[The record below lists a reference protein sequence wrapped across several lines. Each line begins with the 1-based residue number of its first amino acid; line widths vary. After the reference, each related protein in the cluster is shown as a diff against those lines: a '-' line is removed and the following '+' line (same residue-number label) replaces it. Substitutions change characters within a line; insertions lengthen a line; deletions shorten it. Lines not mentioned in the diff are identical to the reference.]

1 MSPIITQGLPGS
13 QLSANY
19 KYIFVDTLSS
29 QVLAELPMVDVSY
42 SKNLNEAGTFNGSL
56 PITSETAANDIYE
69 VTLPGKTSLYVLR
82 NGECVWGGI
91 VSTRSYN
98 IKEKI
103 LDITA
108 DDFISYLDRRF
119 LWKTYSLDKACS
131 ISIFEDPAVPGRMI
145 GKVTLTGTNALPT
158 GFAAKD
164 WVYLYFGSELVE
176 YAGQFKVLDPDAAG
190 NSNFKIIKDS
200 FPNSFHFGA
209 YYRATGKKN
218 LQPMKETKI
227 DSDVAY
233 VRLRQKTDDFI
244 EDLLSDHF
252 VNDLQ
257 NIEVANQ
264 YVAPAELARM
274 EITAYSRTN
283 NIATIQVAEEDSPH
297 YLVPGQTV
305 SIRDLSGF
313 SASDVEVVGVVN
325 DRTFTYAS
333 TGSNVSNTAV
343 TTSYTTITHWQ
354 RISNTV
360 TITTATNHG
369 LAKGDIVRVEGL
381 EVALDSQLEYY
392 VKNIGTS
399 NPATNP
405 LRNFQI
411 ENIGKEV
418 KYAPAGTGAKV
429 TRVPIVEAYSA
440 GSFSGNANIGINF
453 AAESDIEGK
462 VSYIDPIRGYELKT
476 FKEILDSYATDVVG
490 FDYRI
495 DCSYNAN
502 TNSFSKQFVY
512 LPLKPKSVTDAIA
525 SLPGGVLPEDELAKV
540 SYFNADR
547 IAFEYPGNISTIT
560 LVETIQGGGTR
571 AWVQGRVEDVSSD
584 ASQPFAARADHV
596 FLSPDNDEGRRWPIF
611 DMKITKDK
619 ISTNK
624 DLKSVA
630 DKLISQA
637 QLPISAFQIT
647 VNGALSPQVNEYK
660 PGDWCVVSI
669 DDPFVSQRLASYYET
684 KNDATRNV
692 LLRKIAS
699 VQVQL
704 SSNPVL
710 PEEVTL
716 ELITEPSIDI
726 TGGESWRT

>member
-1 MSPIITQGLPGS
+1 MSPILNQELPGS
-13 QLSANY
+13 QLSASY
-19 KYIFVDTLSS
+19 RYIFVDTLSDE
-29 QVLAELPMVDVSY
+29 VLVELPLVDVSY
-42 SKNLNEAGTFNGSL
+42 TKSLNEAGTFNGSL
-56 PITSETAANDIYE
+56 PITSDTAAYDIYNT
-69 VTLPGKTSLYVLR
+69 TLPGKTSVYVLR
-82 NGECVWGGI
+82 NGVCVWGGI

-119 LWKTYSLDKACS
+119 LWKTYSLDKACK
-131 ISIFEDPAVPGRMI
+131 ISIFEDPNVSGRMI
-145 GKVTLTGTNALPT
+145 GKVTLAGEDVLPT
-158 GFAAKD
+158 GFAANT

-176 YAGQFKVLDPDAAG
+176 YAGQFKVLDPAAPN
-190 NSNFKIIKDS
+190 NSTFGITT
-200 FPNSFHFGA
+200 NSFHFGA

-218 LQPMKETKI
+218 LQPMKETTVS
-227 DSDVAY
+227 SDIAY
-233 VRLRQKTDDFI
+233 VRLKQKTDDFV

-252 VNDLQ
+252 INDLQ
-257 NIEVANQ
+257 NIDIANQ
-264 YVAPAELARM
+264 FIAPAELFRM
-274 EITAYSRTN
+274 EITNYGRTN
-283 NIATIQVAEEDSPH
+283 NIATVTVAEEDSPH
-297 YLVPGQTV
+297 YLVPGQIV
-305 SIRDLSGF
+305 AIRDLPGF
-313 SASDVEVVGVVN
+313 STSKTKVIDVLN
-325 DRTFTYAS
+325 DRSFTYAF
-333 TGSNVSNTAV
+333 TGANVTANTAV
-343 TTSYTTITHWQ
+343 TTSATTITHWQ
-354 RISNTV
+354 RSSNTV

-369 LAKGDIVRVEGL
+369 LAAGDIVRVEGL
-381 EVALDSQLEYY
+381 EVALDSTLEYY
-392 VKNIGTS
+392 VNNIGTS
-399 NPATNP
+399 NPETNP

-411 ENIGKEV
+411 LSTGKNV
-418 KYAPAGTGAKV
+418 KYAPAASGAKV
-429 TRVPIVEAYSA
+429 TRLPIVEAYSA
-440 GSFSGNANIGINF
+440 GAFSENADIGIQF
-453 AAESDIEGK
+453 AADSGVDGK
-462 VSYIDPIRGYELKT
+462 VAYIDPIRGYELKT

-495 DCSYNAN
+495 DYSYNQSTN
-502 TNSFSKQFVY
+502 TFSKQFVF
-512 LPLKPKSVTDAIA
+512 LPLKPTSVTTAIA
-525 SLPGGVLPEDELAKV
+525 NLPGGVLPEDELAKV

-584 ASQPFAARADHV
+584 ASQPYAVRADHE
-596 FLSPDNDEGRRWPIF
+596 FLSPDTPEGRRWPIF

-624 DLKSVA
+624 ALKSVA

-647 VNGALSPQVNEYK
+647 VNGAITPQVSDYQ

-669 DDPFVSQRLASYYET
+669 DDPFVSQRLASYYENKGDT
-684 KNDATRNV
+684 TRNV

-704 SSNPVL
+704 STNPIL

-716 ELITEPSIDI
+716 ELVTEPSVDI
-726 TGGESWRT
+726 TGGESWRG

>member
-1 MSPIITQGLPGS
+1 MSPIITQDLPGG

-19 KYIFVDTLSS
+19 RYIFVDTLSS

-42 SKNLNEAGTFNGSL
+42 TKNLNEAGTFNGSL
-56 PITSETAANDIYE
+56 PITSATAANDIYE

-98 IKEKI
+98 IREKI

-119 LWKTYSLDKACS
+119 LWKTYSLDKACK
-131 ISIFEDPAVPGRMI
+131 ISIFEDPDVSGRMI
-145 GKVTLTGTNALPT
+145 GKVTLTGDDVLPT
-158 GFAAKD
+158 GFSAKSQ
-164 WVYLYFGSELVE
+164 VYLYFGAELVE
-176 YAGQFKVLDPDAAG
+176 YAGQFKVLDPAASG
-190 NSNFKIIKDS
+190 NSG
-200 FPNSFHFGA
+200 FPITTNSFHFGA

-218 LQPMKETKI
+218 LQPMKETTI
-227 DSDVAY
+227 DSDIAY
-233 VRLRQKTDDFI
+233 VRLKQKTDDFI

-257 NIEVANQ
+257 NIEFANQ
-264 YVAPAELARM
+264 FVAPAELFRM
-274 EITAYSRTN
+274 EITSYSRSN
-283 NIATIQVAEEDSPH
+283 NIATVEIAEEDSPH
-297 YLVPGQTV
+297 YLVPGQIV
-305 SIRDLSGF
+305 AVRDLPGF
-313 SASDVEVVGVVN
+313 STSKTKVLDVVD
-325 DRTFTYAS
+325 DRTFTYAY
-333 TGSNVSNTAV
+333 TGANVAETPV
-343 TTSYTTITHWQ
+343 TTSETTITHWQ

-369 LAKGDIVRVEGL
+369 LAAGDIVRVEGL

-392 VKNIGTS
+392 VRNIGTS

-411 ENIGKEV
+411 ENRGKEV
-418 KYAPAGTGAKV
+418 KYAPAGAGAKV
-429 TRVPIVEAYSA
+429 TRLPIVEAYSA
-440 GSFSGNANIGINF
+440 GSMSENADIGINF
-453 AAESDIEGK
+453 TPDSDIDGK
-462 VSYIDPIRGYELKT
+462 ITYIDPIRGYELKT

-495 DCSYNAN
+495 DCSYDAE

-512 LPLKPKSVTDAIA
+512 LPLKPKSVTQAIA
-525 SLPGGVLPEDELAKV
+525 NLPGGVLPEDELAKV

-571 AWVQGRVEDVSSD
+571 AWVQGRIEDISSD
-584 ASQPFAARADHV
+584 ASQPYAARADHT
-596 FLSPDNDEGRRWPIF
+596 FLSPDNEEGRRWPIF
-611 DMKITKDK
+611 DMKIAKDK
-619 ISTNK
+619 ISTYK

-647 VNGALSPQVNEYK
+647 VNGAISPQVNEYK

-684 KNDATRNV
+684 KNDSTRNV

-716 ELITEPSIDI
+716 ELVTEPSIDI